1 MLGGNERTCSVIF
14 VKTDRTNCLK
24 LVWSPRRNPRF
35 EFSKSD
41 PPKRH
46 FTAHLKIL
54 NCKIS
59 GDGKYGAR
67 MPHVKKKKKKNSLLH
82 ISLYV
87 PHITQNSHK
96 SLNIWIQNKPIV
108 QILGLGLGFGYIC
121 SKYSDPVEAK
131 SLLLLNVCHRRRKT
145 ANQI

>member
-24 LVWSPRRNPRF
+24 LVWSPRRNPCF

-46 FTAHLKIL
+46 FKAHLKIL
-54 NCKIS
+54 NCKIT
-59 GDGKYGAR
+59 GDGQYGAR
-67 MPHVKKKKKKNSLLH
+67 MPHVKKTLFAPYQ
-82 ISLYV
+82 SLYV

-96 SLNIWIQNKPIV
+96 RLNISIHNKPIV
-108 QILGLGLGFGYIC
+108 QIR
-121 SKYSDPVEAK
+121 DWVEA
-131 SLLLLNVCHRRRKT
+131 LVIFVLNILILLNLKAFSC
-145 ANQI
+145 